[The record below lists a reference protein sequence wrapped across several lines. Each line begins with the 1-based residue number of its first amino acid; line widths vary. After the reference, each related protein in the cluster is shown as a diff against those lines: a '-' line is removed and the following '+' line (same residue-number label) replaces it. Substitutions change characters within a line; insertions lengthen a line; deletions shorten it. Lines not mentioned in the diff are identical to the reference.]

1 MSTIVAALCLL
12 WPRPV
17 RPRLSIR
24 TPTWQN
30 PIGGTFVSLL
40 AKKLKRAMERSN
52 APSGRPWN
60 PHALSRATKDQSVG
74 KAVSRPYIDNL
85 ADGSQ
90 SNPSIHAIT
99 AIAAALDIPTRYLLP
114 DCAPDDL
121 SFVIWSE
128 SVEAQYLLRLLQGL
142 SADGLGQVT
151 ALAEEC
157 RQLEN
162 LPPVER
168 PSLQSPPEPARRWFK
183 RRIEDARLSPDE
195 VAHQMARSLLGKS
208 DEE

>member
-1 MSTIVAALCLL
+1 
-12 WPRPV
+12 
-17 RPRLSIR
+17 
-24 TPTWQN
+24 
-30 PIGGTFVSLL
+30 
-40 AKKLKRAMERSN
+40 MERSN

-60 PHALSRATKDQSVG
+60 PHALSRATKDQTVG
-74 KAVSRPYIDNL
+74 KPVSRPYIDNL

-99 AIAAALDIPTRYLLP
+99 AIAAALNIPARYLLP
-114 DCAPDDL
+114 DCEPDDL
-121 SFVIWSE
+121 PFVVWSE
-128 SVEAQYLLRLLQGL
+128 SAEAQYLLRLLQGL
-142 SADGLGQVT
+142 STDSLGQVT

-157 RQLEN
+157 RELEN

-168 PSLQSPPEPARRWFK
+168 PSGKCPTPPARRWF
-183 RRIEDARLSPDE
+183 RRRVADAPLSPDE